1 MFAKIYEE
9 KKSSLIL
16 IKLLEML
23 DDEEFINKF
32 NEELLIPYFR
42 KGIPSV
48 FKTFKKFY
56 SNESFCIFFYFKYF
70 LYFS

>member
-1 MFAKIYEE
+1 MYSKVYDE

-23 DDEEFINKF
+23 EGEEFINKF
-32 NEELLIPYFR
+32 KEELIVPNFR

-48 FKTFKKFY
+48 FKTIKKFY
-56 SNESFCIFFYFKYF
+56 NNESF
-70 LYFS
+70 